1 MLIVVFLLI
10 LTSDGFA
17 FILLLGDIMNKIILV
32 DGNNLLFRSFYATA
46 YQGVIM
52 KNSKGFPTNALYG
65 FINMMNKI
73 IQEENPSYI
82 MVAFDKG
89 KTFRHDKYNQYKAG
103 RSEMPDE
110 LRVQFPKAKEI
121 LESMGIKYFEIDNYE
136 ADDIIGTISLEV
148 EKSND
153 FFATIVSSD
162 KDLLQLIGD
171 RVDVKLLK
179 QTGYIMMTKDEFIKT
194 YQVPPIRMIDL
205 KALMG
210 DSSDHIPGV
219 KGIGEKTAITLLSKY
234 QSLDNLYEHINE
246 VTGKTREK
254 LENDKENAYMS
265 YDLATIYREVPID
278 FSLEDCI
285 YTKQNSKKFTEL
297 LQEFEFHS
305 LLKKYHLDDV
315 EHVTEKNSMLSIL
328 PIEKL
333 SSNTFSFYVET
344 KGSVYSK
351 SEVLGVG
358 IYDGISGYFLSK
370 NELEKNKELF
380 SDSKYKYTYDLKKDI
395 VVLNSLGISISNVT
409 FDTMIAAYLL
419 DYVVKDDISF
429 VAQAFDVSLP
439 LYEELYGT
447 EKRPKEITEEKL
459 KEVCCQKAKFIYDTR
474 NQLLED
480 LQKNNELEL
489 FQKIEMPLSR
499 VLADME
505 LTGIK
510 VDVSYLDKI
519 ALDLKSQMEVVEK
532 EIYELAG
539 VTFNIMSPVQ
549 LSKILFETLEIPYPK
564 RVKDGKYSTSKD
576 ILDKIHFVHPIVD
589 KILEY
594 RTLAKLYTNYAV
606 GLKAEVREDGRI
618 HTIFTQTLTRT
629 GRLSSISP
637 NLQNIPARAEYS
649 KLIRKAFIPDNNSK
663 LLSSDYSQVELRI
676 FAHMS
681 KAENLIQAFKEN
693 QDIHTKTASDIFQVS
708 MDEVTKDMRRTAKAV
723 NFGILYGI
731 SSFGLSED
739 LGVDIATAK
748 KFIDNY
754 LETYPGISEYMED
767 EKKKAYELGYVT
779 TLMNRRRVIE
789 ELKNKNYMIRSSGER
804 MALNTPIQG
813 TAADILKKAM
823 VEIYD
828 EFNKRGLKSKMLIQ
842 VHDELV
848 FNVLDDELEEVSSIV
863 RNIMENT
870 IQLSVPLKVDIE
882 YGDNWYEAK

>member
-1 MLIVVFLLI
+1 
-10 LTSDGFA
+10 
-17 FILLLGDIMNKIILV
+17 MNKIILV

-73 IQEENPSYI
+73 IQEEKPSYI

-89 KTFRHDKYNQYKAG
+89 KTFRHDKYDEYKAG

-110 LRVQFPKAKEI
+110 LRLQFPKAKEI
-121 LESMGIKYFEIDNYE
+121 LDAQGIKHFEIDNYE
-136 ADDIIGTISLEV
+136 ADDIIGTLSLEV
-148 EKSND
+148 EHRDD
-153 FFATIVSSD
+153 FVATIVSSD
-162 KDLLQLIGD
+162 KDLLQLISD
-171 RVDVKLLK
+171 KVDVKLLK
-179 QTGYIMMTKDEFIKT
+179 QSGHIMMTKDEFIKT

-219 KGIGEKTAITLLSKY
+219 KGIGEKTAINLLSKF
-234 QSLDNLYEHINE
+234 QSLDNLYLHIDE
-246 VTGKTREK
+246 VSGKTREK
-254 LENDKENAYMS
+254 LENDKKNAYMS
-265 YDLATIYREVPID
+265 YDLATIYREVPLD
-278 FSLEDCI
+278 FTIEDCK
-285 YTKQNSKKFTEL
+285 YTGENSEKFTEL

-305 LLKKYHLDDV
+305 LLKKYHL
-315 EHVTEKNSMLSIL
+315 TEDAATSVKKDEGISIL
-328 PIEKL
+328 PVEKL
-333 SSNTFSFYVET
+333 TSNTFSFYVET
-344 KGSVYSK
+344 RGAVYSK

-358 IYDGISGYFLSK
+358 IYDGVSGYYLSK
-370 NELEKNKELF
+370 EELEEHRNLF
-380 SDSKYKYTYDLKKDI
+380 SNSSFKYTYDLKKNI
-395 VVLNSLGISISNVT
+395 VVLHSLGIQISNVT
-409 FDTMIAAYLL
+409 FDTMIATYLL
-419 DYVVKDDISF
+419 DYVVKDDISY

-439 LYEELYGT
+439 LYDDLFGS
-447 EKRPKEITEEKL
+447 EKRPKEVSPEVL
-459 KEVCCQKAKFIYDTR
+459 RDVCCRKAKFIYDTR
-474 NQLLED
+474 NQLLEE
-480 LQKNNELEL
+480 LGKNNELDL

-505 LTGIK
+505 LTGIL
-510 VDVSYLDKI
+510 VDVPYLEKI
-519 ALDLKSQMEVVEK
+519 EADLKSQMDALEQ

-539 VTFNIMSPVQ
+539 TTFNIMSPAQ
-549 LSKILFETLEIPYPK
+549 LSKILFEKLEIPYPK
-564 RVKDGKYSTSKD
+564 KVKDGKYSTSKD
-576 ILDKIHFVHPIVD
+576 ILDKIRFVHPIVD
-589 KILEY
+589 KILDY
-594 RTLAKLYTNYAV
+594 RTVSKLYTNYAV

-637 NLQNIPARAEYS
+637 NLQNIPASAEYS
-649 KLIRKAFIPDNNSK
+649 KLIRTAFIPDSHSK

-681 KAENLIQAFKEN
+681 KADNLIQAFKDGK
-693 QDIHTKTASDIFQVS
+693 DIHTKTASDIFHVP
-708 MDEVTKDMRRTAKAV
+708 MEEVTKDMRRTAKAV

-739 LGVDIATAK
+739 LGVDIVTAK

-754 LETYPGISEYMED
+754 LKTYPGISEYMEE

-863 RNIMENT
+863 RDIMEHT
-870 IQLSVPLKVDIE
+870 IELSVPLKVDIE
-882 YGDNWYEAK
+882 YGNNWYEAK

>member
-1 MLIVVFLLI
+1 
-10 LTSDGFA
+10 
-17 FILLLGDIMNKIILV
+17 MNKIILV

-65 FINMMNKI
+65 FINMMHKI
-73 IQEENPSYI
+73 IEEEAPSYI

-89 KTFRHDKYNQYKAG
+89 KTFRHDKYEEYKAG

-110 LRVQFPKAKEI
+110 LRLQFPKAKEV
-121 LESMGIKYFEIDNYE
+121 LDALGIKHFEIENYE
-136 ADDIIGTISLEV
+136 ADDIIGTLSLEV
-148 EKSND
+148 EKRDD
-153 FFATIVSSD
+153 FVATIISSD
-162 KDLLQLIGD
+162 KDLLQLVSD
-171 RVDVKLLK
+171 KVVMKLLK
-179 QTGYIMMTKDEFIKT
+179 QSGHIMMTKEEFLNT

-219 KGIGEKTAITLLSKY
+219 KGIGEKTAINLLSKF
-234 QSLDNLYEHINE
+234 QSLDNLYNHIDE
-246 VTGKTREK
+246 VTGKTKEK
-254 LENDKENAYMS
+254 LENDKKSAYMS
-265 YDLATIYREVPID
+265 YDLATIYREVPLG
-278 FSLEDCI
+278 FTLEDCK
-285 YTKQNSKKFTEL
+285 YTRENTKEFRNILE
-297 LQEFEFHS
+297 EFEFHS
-305 LLKKYHLDDV
+305 LLKKYHL
-315 EHVTEKNSMLSIL
+315 EEEISKPEKKEETTFSIL
-328 PIEKL
+328 PIDKL
-333 SSNTFSFYVET
+333 TANTFSFYVET
-344 KGSVYSK
+344 RGSVYSK

-370 NELEKNKELF
+370 EELEKHKDLF
-380 SDSKYKYTYDLKKDI
+380 SGKSFKYTYDLKKDI
-395 VVLNSLGISISNVT
+395 VVLHSLGIDVFNVT
-409 FDTMIAAYLL
+409 FDTMIATYLL

-429 VAQAFDVSLP
+429 VAQAFDVRLP
-439 LYEELYGT
+439 LYDDLFGT
-447 EKRPKEITEEKL
+447 EKRPKEVSSDVL
-459 KEVCCQKAKFIYDTR
+459 REVCCQKAKFIYDTR
-474 NQLLED
+474 NQLLEE
-480 LQKNNELEL
+480 LKNNNELDL

-505 LTGIK
+505 LTGIR
-510 VDVSYLDKI
+510 VDVSYLEKVE
-519 ALDLKSQMEVVEK
+519 LELKGQMDVLEQK
-532 EIYELAG
+532 IYELAG
-539 VTFNIMSPVQ
+539 VVFNIMSPAQ
-549 LSKILFETLEIPYPK
+549 LSKVLFETLEIPYPK
-564 RVKDGKYSTSKD
+564 KVKNNKYSTSKD
-576 ILDKIHFVHPIVD
+576 ILDKIRFVHPIVD

-637 NLQNIPARAEYS
+637 NLQNIPARQEYS
-649 KLIRKAFIPDNNSK
+649 KLIRKAFIPEENSK

-681 KAENLIQAFKEN
+681 KAENLIQAFKEGK
-693 QDIHTKTASDIFQVS
+693 DIHTKTASDIFHVP
-708 MDEVTKDMRRTAKAV
+708 MEEVTKDMRRTAKAV

-754 LETYPGISEYMED
+754 LETYPGISEYMEE
-767 EKKKAYELGYVT
+767 EKKKAYDLGYVT
-779 TLMNRRRVIE
+779 TLMNRRRVVE

-804 MALNTPIQG
+804 IALNTPIQG

-828 EFNKRGLKSKMLIQ
+828 EFHKRGLKSKMLIQ

-848 FNVLDDELEEVSSIV
+848 FNVLNDELEEVSSIV
-863 RNIMENT
+863 RDIMEHT
-870 IQLSVPLKVDIE
+870 IELSVPLKVDIE

>member
-1 MLIVVFLLI
+1 
-10 LTSDGFA
+10 
-17 FILLLGDIMNKIILV
+17 MNKIILV

-73 IQEENPSYI
+73 IQEEKPSYI

-89 KTFRHDKYNQYKAG
+89 KTFRHDKYDEYKAG

-110 LRVQFPKAKEI
+110 LRLQFPKAKEI
-121 LESMGIKYFEIDNYE
+121 LDAQGIKHFEIDNYE
-136 ADDIIGTISLEV
+136 ADDIIGTLSLEV
-148 EKSND
+148 EHRDD
-153 FFATIVSSD
+153 FVATIVSSD
-162 KDLLQLIGD
+162 KDLLQLISD
-171 RVDVKLLK
+171 KVDVKLLK
-179 QTGYIMMTKDEFIKT
+179 QSGHIMMTKDEFIKT

-219 KGIGEKTAITLLSKY
+219 KGIGEKTAINLLSKF
-234 QSLDNLYEHINE
+234 QSLDNLYLHIDE
-246 VTGKTREK
+246 VSGKTREK
-254 LENDKENAYMS
+254 LENDKKNAYMS
-265 YDLATIYREVPID
+265 YDLATIYREVPLD
-278 FSLEDCI
+278 FTIEDCK
-285 YTKQNSKKFTEL
+285 YTGENSEKFTEL

-305 LLKKYHLDDV
+305 LLKKYHL
-315 EHVTEKNSMLSIL
+315 TEDAASTVKKDEGISIL

-333 SSNTFSFYVET
+333 TSNTFSFYVET
-344 KGSVYSK
+344 RGSVYSK

-358 IYDGISGYFLSK
+358 IYDGVSGYYLSK
-370 NELEKNKELF
+370 EELEEHRNLF
-380 SDSKYKYTYDLKKDI
+380 SNSSFKYTYDLKKNI
-395 VVLNSLGISISNVT
+395 VVLHSLGIQISNVT
-409 FDTMIAAYLL
+409 FDTMIATYLL
-419 DYVVKDDISF
+419 DYVVKDDISY

-439 LYEELYGT
+439 LYDDLFGS
-447 EKRPKEITEEKL
+447 EKRPKEVSPEVL
-459 KEVCCQKAKFIYDTR
+459 RDVCCRKAKFIYDTR
-474 NQLLED
+474 NQLLEE
-480 LQKNNELEL
+480 LGKNNELDL

-505 LTGIK
+505 LTGIL
-510 VDVSYLDKI
+510 VDVPYLEKI
-519 ALDLKSQMEVVEK
+519 EADLKSQMDALEQ

-539 VTFNIMSPVQ
+539 ITFNIMSPAQ
-549 LSKILFETLEIPYPK
+549 LSKILFEKLEIPYPK
-564 RVKDGKYSTSKD
+564 KVKDGKYSTSKD
-576 ILDKIHFVHPIVD
+576 ILDKIRFVHPIVD
-589 KILEY
+589 KILDY
-594 RTLAKLYTNYAV
+594 RTVSKLYTNYAV

-637 NLQNIPARAEYS
+637 NLQNIPASAEYS
-649 KLIRKAFIPDNNSK
+649 KLIRTAFIPDSHSK

-681 KAENLIQAFKEN
+681 KADNLIQAFKDGK
-693 QDIHTKTASDIFQVS
+693 DIHTKTASDIFHVP
-708 MDEVTKDMRRTAKAV
+708 MEEVTKDMRRTAKAV

-739 LGVDIATAK
+739 LGVDIVTAK

-754 LETYPGISEYMED
+754 LKTYPGISEYMEE

-863 RNIMENT
+863 RDIMEHT
-870 IQLSVPLKVDIE
+870 IELSVPLKVDIE
-882 YGDNWYEAK
+882 YGNNWYEAK

>member
-1 MLIVVFLLI
+1 
-10 LTSDGFA
+10 
-17 FILLLGDIMNKIILV
+17 MNKIILV

-65 FINMMNKI
+65 FINMMHKI
-73 IQEENPSYI
+73 IEEEAPSYI

-89 KTFRHDKYNQYKAG
+89 KTFRHDKYVDYKAG

-110 LRVQFPKAKEI
+110 LRLQFPKAKEV
-121 LESMGIKYFEIDNYE
+121 LEALGIKYFEIDNYE
-136 ADDIIGTISLEV
+136 ADDIIGTLSLEV
-148 EKSND
+148 ENRDD
-153 FFATIVSSD
+153 FIATIISSD
-162 KDLLQLIGD
+162 KDLLQLVSD
-171 RVDVKLLK
+171 KVVMKLLK
-179 QTGYIMMTKDEFIKT
+179 QSGHIMMTKEEFEKT

-210 DSSDHIPGV
+210 DPSDHIPGV
-219 KGIGEKTAITLLSKY
+219 KGIGEKTAINLLSKFN
-234 QSLDNLYEHINE
+234 SLDNLYNRIDE
-246 VTGKTREK
+246 VTGKTKEK

-265 YDLATIYREVPID
+265 YDLATIYREVPLGFTLD
-278 FSLEDCI
+278 DCKYTRKNTKEFKSLLE
-285 YTKQNSKKFTEL
+285 
-297 LQEFEFHS
+297 EFEFHS
-305 LLKKYHLDDV
+305 LLKKFHLEGESNDTLV
-315 EHVTEKNSMLSIL
+315 EVKKESETIKIL
-328 PIEKL
+328 PIDELK
-333 SSNTFSFYVET
+333 SNTFSFYVET
-344 KGSVYSK
+344 RGSVYSK

-358 IYDGISGYFLSK
+358 FYDGISGYFLSK
-370 NELEKNKELF
+370 EELENYKSLF
-380 SDSKYKYTYDLKKDI
+380 SGKSFKYTYDLKKSI
-395 VVLNSLGISISNVT
+395 VVLSSLGIDVNQVT
-409 FDTMIAAYLL
+409 FDTMIATYLL

-429 VAQAFDVSLP
+429 VAQAFDVKIP
-439 LYEELYGT
+439 LYDDLFGS
-447 EKRPKEITEEKL
+447 EKRPKEVRL
-459 KEVCCQKAKFIYDTR
+459 DVLRDVCCQKAKFIYDTR
-474 NQLLED
+474 NELLEK
-480 LQKNNELEL
+480 LEKNEELEL
-489 FQKIEMPLSR
+489 FQNIEMPLSR

-510 VDVSYLDKI
+510 VDVDYLDKV
-519 ALDLKSQMEVVEK
+519 ASELKSQMDIIEK

-539 VTFNIMSPVQ
+539 VTFNIMSPAQ
-549 LSKILFETLEIPYPK
+549 LSKVLFETLEIPYPK
-564 RVKDGKYSTSKD
+564 RTKDGKYSTSKD
-576 ILDKIHFVHPIVD
+576 ILDKIRFVHPIVD

-594 RTLAKLYTNYAV
+594 STLAKLYTNYAV
-606 GLKAEVREDGRI
+606 GLKSEVREDGRI

-649 KLIRKAFIPDNNSK
+649 KLIRKAFIPDDNSK

-681 KAENLIQAFKEN
+681 KAENLIQAFVDGK
-693 QDIHTKTASDIFQVS
+693 DIHTKTASDIFHVP
-708 MDEVTKDMRRTAKAV
+708 MCEVTKDMRRTAKAV

-739 LGVDIATAK
+739 LGIDIATAK

-754 LETYPGISEYMED
+754 LETYPGISEYMEE
-767 EKKKAYELGYVT
+767 EKKKAYEFGYVT

-789 ELKNKNYMIRSSGER
+789 ELKNRNYMIRISGER

-823 VEIYD
+823 VEIYE

-848 FNVLDDELEEVSSIV
+848 FNVLNDELDEVSSIV
-863 RNIMENT
+863 KNIMENT
-870 IQLSVPLKVDIE
+870 MALSVPLKVDIE

>member
-1 MLIVVFLLI
+1 
-10 LTSDGFA
+10 
-17 FILLLGDIMNKIILV
+17 MNKIILV

-65 FINMMNKI
+65 FINMMHKI
-73 IQEENPSYI
+73 VEEESPSYI

-89 KTFRHDKYNQYKAG
+89 KTFRHDKYDEYKAG

-110 LRVQFPKAKEI
+110 LRLQFPKAKEV
-121 LESMGIKYFEIDNYE
+121 LDALGIKHFEIDNYE
-136 ADDIIGTISLEV
+136 ADDIIGTLSLEV
-148 EKSND
+148 ENRDD
-153 FFATIVSSD
+153 FVATIISSD
-162 KDLLQLIGD
+162 KDLLQLVSD
-171 RVDVKLLK
+171 KVVMKLLK
-179 QTGYIMMTKDEFIKT
+179 QSGHIMMTKEEFEKT

-210 DSSDHIPGV
+210 DASDHIPGV
-219 KGIGEKTAITLLSKY
+219 KGIGEKTAINLLSKFE
-234 QSLDNLYEHINE
+234 SLDNLYNHIDE
-246 VTGKTREK
+246 VTGKTKEK
-254 LENDKENAYMS
+254 LQNDKDSAYMS
-265 YDLATIYREVPID
+265 YDLATIYREVPLD
-278 FSLEDCI
+278 FTLEDCK
-285 YTKQNSKKFTEL
+285 YTRENTEEFKSL
-297 LQEFEFHS
+297 LEEFEFHS
-305 LLKKYHLDDV
+305 LLKKFHLEGENNDALV
-315 EHVTEKNSMLSIL
+315 EVKKESEDIKIL
-328 PIEKL
+328 PIDELK
-333 SSNTFSFYVET
+333 SNTFSFYVET
-344 KGSVYSK
+344 RGSVYSK
-351 SEVLGVG
+351 SEVLGIG

-370 NELEKNKELF
+370 DELNNYKDLF
-380 SDSKYKYTYDLKKDI
+380 SGKSFKYTYDLKKDI
-395 VVLNSLGISISNVT
+395 VVLHSLGIDVNNVT
-409 FDTMIAAYLL
+409 FDTMIATYLL

-429 VAQAFDVSLP
+429 VAQAFDVKLP
-439 LYEELYGT
+439 LYDDLFGT
-447 EKRPKEITEEKL
+447 EKRPKEVSLEVL
-459 KEVCCQKAKFIYDTR
+459 RDVCCRKAKFIYDTR
-474 NQLLED
+474 NQLLEE
-480 LQKNNELEL
+480 LQKNNELDL

-510 VDVSYLDKI
+510 VDVDYLDKV
-519 ALDLKSQMEVVEK
+519 ASELKSQMEVIEK

-539 VTFNIMSPVQ
+539 VTFNIMSPAQ
-549 LSKILFETLEIPYPK
+549 LSKVLFETLEIPYPK

-576 ILDKIHFVHPIVD
+576 ILDKIRFVHPIVD

-649 KLIRKAFIPDNNSK
+649 KLIRKAFVPDDNSK

-681 KAENLIQAFKEN
+681 KAENLIKAFVDGK
-693 QDIHTKTASDIFQVS
+693 DIHTKTASDIFHVS
-708 MDEVTKDMRRTAKAV
+708 MDDVTKDMRRTAKAV

-739 LGVDIATAK
+739 LGIDIATAK

-754 LETYPGISEYMED
+754 LETYPGISEYMEE

-848 FNVLDDELEEVSSIV
+848 FNVLNDELEEVSSIV
-863 RNIMENT
+863 RDIMENT